1 MITWQQASMS
11 DPFNY
16 NRKRNMFNTPK
27 ASYNCAG
34 YAFGTFSWYMMG
46 RNDAEHD
53 TIMDYAESGDYE
65 VAMEMSTQAILDELA
80 GWRLVDFEAVMDRAY
95 SPLKYEIV
103 AMRFCDFDYHFWK
116 LGRNWNW
123 YDKLGSS
130 SYINRHAFSDAL
142 NRVWNRRYDS
152 PVVCFIR
159 AR

>member
-1 MITWQQASMS
+1 MITWQQENMI

-16 NRKRNMFNTPK
+16 NGKRNIRNTHK
-27 ASYNCAG
+27 STYNCAG

-46 RNDAEHD
+46 HDGEEHD
-53 TIMDYAESGDYE
+53 TIMDYAKSCDYE
-65 VAMEMSTQAILDELA
+65 VAMKMATQSILDELA
-80 GWRLVDFEAVMDRAY
+80 GWKLVDFGAVMDRAY
-95 SPLKYEIV
+95 SPLEYEIV

-123 YDKLGSS
+123 YDKMGSS
-130 SYINRHAFSDAL
+130 SYIDRHAFLDAL
-142 NRVWNRRYDS
+142 KRVWNRRYDS